1 MVKIKIS
8 YERPEEVRKVLLA
21 LQPYVKHMKSN
32 NASEGQFKRIY
43 IVVYKLLVRHK
54 LIPPHIVVSSCFKK
68 VAKVAKNLR
77 FSEGAMVAKSCKKI
91 QVFTIEGCM
100 VRGFFRDSHF

>member
-43 IVVYKLLVRHK
+43 IVVR
-54 LIPPHIVVSSCFKK
+54 
-68 VAKVAKNLR
+68 
-77 FSEGAMVAKSCKKI
+77 E
-91 QVFTIEGCM
+91 
-100 VRGFFRDSHF
+100 